1 MDLKFTVSVKIQK
14 PIGEVF
20 DAVYA
25 PDKLSRYF
33 TTGGA
38 SAALDA
44 GATVMWE
51 FADHPGAFP
60 VQVRECVENERIV
73 LDWGSMESGRTNRVE
88 MCFTAL
94 DDTATQLSI
103 REAGWSESQQGL
115 DASYMNCMGWTQML
129 CCLKAWLEYG
139 INLRKGFF

>member
-1 MDLKFTVSVKIQK
+1 MDLKFTVSAKIQK

-20 DAVYA
+20 DAVHA

-51 FADHPGAFP
+51 FADYPDAFP
-60 VQVRECVENERIV
+60 VWVRECIADECIV
-73 LDWGSMESGRTNRVE
+73 LDWDSMENGRTNRVE
-88 MCFTAL
+88 MRFSAL
-94 DDTATQLSI
+94 DDTTTQVSI
-103 REAGWSESQQGL
+103 CEAGWSESQRGL